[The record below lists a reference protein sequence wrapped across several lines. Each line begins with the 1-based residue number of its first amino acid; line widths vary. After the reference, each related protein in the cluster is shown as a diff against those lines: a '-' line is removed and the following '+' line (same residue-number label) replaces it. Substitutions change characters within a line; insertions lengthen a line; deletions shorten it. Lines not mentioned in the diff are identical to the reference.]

1 MAEQKSRPKGKPR
14 RRPRQ
19 SSLHF
24 TVWTMNGSPFP
35 EETLERLET
44 SFKEIADESQER
56 LLSNVSKF

>member
-1 MAEQKSRPKGKPR
+1 MAEQSKGKKVR
-14 RRPRQ
+14 KRRPRQ

-35 EETLERLET
+35 EEVLEQLEAT
-44 SFKEIADESQER
+44 FKRIADESQER

>member
-1 MAEQKSRPKGKPR
+1 MAEQQKKRAAKPR

-35 EETLERLET
+35 EETLEALERE
-44 SFKEIADESQER
+44 FKAIADASGER